1 MIELRVLGPTSLKR
15 SDGSNVASLLAQPK
29 RLALAVYL
37 AAPPPHG
44 GRCFHRKD
52 TLVAMFWPELDQ
64 QHARAALRNSLY
76 FLRNNLGPNV
86 VRTGENDS
94 VGLDP
99 NELWCDLDAFD
110 VAVRMRDHATAFQL
124 YRGQLLEG
132 VFVQDAQPFEEWLDA
147 QRDRR
152 GVEAR
157 SAASQAARRQA
168 AAGRYEEALIWA
180 TRARAMAPSNED
192 AARLLIALRHLT
204 GDRTGALEEYH
215 RLEQFLDAEH
225 GVEPSADTLRLVQA
239 VRHADADSA
248 SIASA
253 IAQVPVP
260 PPTASPLRASTGKRA
275 VMHDRAVLD
284 AIIQSRVGAARRRG
298 DKVGVILV
306 RVDESRDRSSFGNGT
321 GDGATSLLDA
331 TGTAILGGIR
341 DADVIGRVD
350 ACTLALLPA
359 DDGGRD
365 VNAFVG
371 RLLRHLQR
379 SQAQLPELAGTNL
392 PQIDTVWLD
401 PSNGRS
407 GRELLDEALQPA

>member
-76 FLRNNLGPNV
+76 FLRNNLGQNV
-86 VRTGENDS
+86 VLTGENDS

-110 VAVRMRDHATAFQL
+110 VAVRLRDHATAFQL

-132 VFVQDAQPFEEWLDA
+132 VFVHDAQPFEEWLDA

-168 AAGRYEEALIWA
+168 AAGRFEEALVWA
-180 TRARAMAPSNED
+180 TRARAMAPLNED
-192 AARLLIALRHLT
+192 AAA
-204 GDRTGALEEYH
+204 H
-215 RLEQFLDAEH
+215 R
-225 GVEPSADTLRLVQA
+225 
-239 VRHADADSA
+239 
-248 SIASA
+248 
-253 IAQVPVP
+253 
-260 PPTASPLRASTGKRA
+260 
-275 VMHDRAVLD
+275 
-284 AIIQSRVGAARRRG
+284 AAAP
-298 DKVGVILV
+298 D
-306 RVDESRDRSSFGNGT
+306 
-321 GDGATSLLDA
+321 
-331 TGTAILGGIR
+331 
-341 DADVIGRVD
+341 
-350 ACTLALLPA
+350 
-359 DDGGRD
+359 
-365 VNAFVG
+365 
-371 RLLRHLQR
+371 
-379 SQAQLPELAGTNL
+379 
-392 PQIDTVWLD
+392 W
-401 PSNGRS
+401 
-407 GRELLDEALQPA
+407 